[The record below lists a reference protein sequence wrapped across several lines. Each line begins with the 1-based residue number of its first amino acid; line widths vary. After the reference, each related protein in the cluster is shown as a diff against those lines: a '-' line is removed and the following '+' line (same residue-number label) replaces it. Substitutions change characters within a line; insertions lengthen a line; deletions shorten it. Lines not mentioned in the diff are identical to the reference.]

1 MEEVQAAL
9 AVRLAI
15 AAGARSDQ
23 LATADFSSAL
33 EELEWIA
40 APPATATRPS
50 TLRRHAALHPLL
62 HGTPFSTYLAV
73 ENFYQGYIVSSSD
86 EAIDEMGRLLY
97 PGIAPPLTPAER
109 YIVLLWASSLK
120 ASYTQL
126 FPDLFHT
133 SADNFAPPPDQREVM
148 DAQIRALTGGDIT
161 KTAAVLAADTLTALT
176 ELNAKARE
184 AREMSEHLKDK
195 KQ

>member
-1 MEEVQAAL
+1 M
-9 AVRLAI
+9 
-15 AAGARSDQ
+15 
-23 LATADFSSAL
+23 
-33 EELEWIA
+33 
-40 APPATATRPS
+40 
-50 TLRRHAALHPLL
+50 
-62 HGTPFSTYLAV
+62 

-86 EAIDEMGRLLY
+86 EAIDEMCRLLY
-97 PGIAPPLTPAER
+97 PGFTPPLTPAER
-109 YIVLLWASSLK
+109 YIVLLWTSSLK
-120 ASYTQL
+120 AHYTRL
-126 FPDLFHT
+126 FPDLFRT
-133 SADNFAPPPDQREVM
+133 SDDSFAQPSDQREVM